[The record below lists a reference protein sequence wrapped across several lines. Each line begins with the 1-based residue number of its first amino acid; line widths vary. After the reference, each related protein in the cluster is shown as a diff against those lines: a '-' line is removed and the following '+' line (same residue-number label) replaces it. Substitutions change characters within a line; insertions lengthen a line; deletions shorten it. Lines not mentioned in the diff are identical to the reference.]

1 MFSGL
6 ANQSEKGF
14 DGSAEIFLNRNF
26 ADALC
31 VASCFAIFVIHIN
44 KVDVARDIQLA
55 RAQLA
60 HADHPKLCSFA
71 RCQHWRAVPLIQ
83 VMKCLLTSFV

>member
-1 MFSGL
+1 MFRGL

-14 DGSAEIFLNRNF
+14 DGSAEIFLHRDF

-31 VASCFAIFVIHIN
+31 VARRFAIFVIHIN